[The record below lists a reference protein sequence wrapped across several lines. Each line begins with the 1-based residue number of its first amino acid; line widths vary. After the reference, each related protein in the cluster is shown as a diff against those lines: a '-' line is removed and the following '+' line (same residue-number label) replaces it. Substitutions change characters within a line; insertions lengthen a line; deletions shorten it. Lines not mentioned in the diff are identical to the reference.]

1 MMNVACGYRVCLFQ
15 NFRLVFYILLLD
27 ENAKQFRANLPDDPV
42 ISMAFK
48 FLALITVTVNRPAVG
63 R

>member
-1 MMNVACGYRVCLFQ
+1 MDVACGYAVCLFE
-15 NFRLVFYILLLD
+15 NFRLVLYFIVGQIH
-27 ENAKQFRANLPDDPV
+27 EQFRANLPDDPV

-48 FLALITVTVNRPAVG
+48 FLALITVTVSRPAVG

>member
-1 MMNVACGYRVCLFQ
+1 MSLVDTLFVCLKIFAL
-15 NFRLVFYILLLD
+15 FYYILLLD
-27 ENAKQFRANLPDDPV
+27 KFEEQFRANLPDDPV

-48 FLALITVTVNRPAVG
+48 FLALITVTVSRPAVG

>member
-1 MMNVACGYRVCLFQ
+1 MDVACGYTVCLKIFAL
-15 NFRLVFYILLLD
+15 FYYILLLD
-27 ENAKQFRANLPDDPV
+27 KFGEQFRANLPDDPV

-48 FLALITVTVNRPAVG
+48 FLALITVTVSRPAVG